1 MTIKAELLSLIRI
14 RDTNNIITKIAAR
27 VCINDKQF
35 EEFILEG
42 DDLTLV
48 LAAKD
53 DAEQATVFQAWLT
66 PKLQEVAWPAPTTVT
81 EILSAEDVQAKYN
94 IPTTIEI

>member
-27 VCINDKQF
+27 VCINDKQY

-53 DAEQATVFQAWLT
+53 DAEQATIFQSWLT
-66 PKLQEVAWPAPTTVT
+66 PKLQEIAWPVPTTVT
-81 EILSAEDVQAKYN
+81 EILTPEDLKARYN
-94 IPTTIEI
+94 MPTTIEI